1 MIHKLQLLKRGIA
14 VLVFVAGPLTSVA
27 ASAGSAV
34 YVTDVEQLYAAV
46 DNPANMGAI
55 VVLAPGN
62 YQLSPTDPAGKDR
75 TNLGRLELQKD
86 MSLYGVAGDR
96 GAVVIDAAA
105 LLQRSFSQPF
115 GRTGVIRTGR
125 GSNAVEWLTIYGNP
139 LAAAA
144 VETIWWVLPNT
155 TSESRTSLRATARV
169 AWTSE
174 TSAQPWP
181 AAGLTPKS
189 STVSSSAASKAF
201 A

>member
-46 DNPANMGAI
+46 DNPANMGAT
-55 VVLAPGN
+55 VVLAPGI

-75 TNLGRLELQKD
+75 THLGRLELQKD

-125 GSNAVEWLTIYGNP
+125 GSNAVEWLTI
-139 LAAAA
+139 
-144 VETIWWVLPNT
+144 
-155 TSESRTSLRATARV
+155 
-169 AWTSE
+169 
-174 TSAQPWP
+174 
-181 AAGLTPKS
+181 
-189 STVSSSAASKAF
+189 
-201 A
+201 